1 MLGAGRCL
9 VGIADRCTGGWCIAR
24 PGAALVAKGDGVG
37 GPQPAAIA
45 RFAAAT
51 IFSTLGRYFISSR
64 NSGMCVS

>member
-1 MLGAGRCL
+1 MRGAVAFPGRWHGPL
-9 VGIADRCTGGWCIAR
+9 HGAPAAGTTGG
-24 PGAALVAKGDGVG
+24 AAWR

>member
-1 MLGAGRCL
+1 MWRAIL
-9 VGIADRCTGGWCIAR
+9 VGVAAAR
-24 PGAALVAKGDGVG
+24 VGVAARGPGAARVVFAEVARA
-37 GPQPAAIA
+37 QPAAIA